1 MADSQLPRRKTKG
14 MLNRFGIILAKDGK
28 EKTVYA
34 SRRGAV
40 SVKLLSKWDGFL
52 QVLATPM
59 PSFDP
64 DKDFL
69 VAVTSDDDVET
80 IHGTPPAW
88 LIDTLKSDAV
98 LVAGAHQF

>member
-1 MADSQLPRRKTKG
+1 
-14 MLNRFGIILAKDGK
+14 MLNRFGIVLAHDGE

-52 QVLATPM
+52 KVLATPM
-59 PSFDP
+59 PNFDP

-69 VAVTSDDDVET
+69 VAVKSDDSIET
-80 IHGTPPAW
+80 IAGTPPAW
-88 LIDTLKSDAV
+88 LIANPHSGAV
-98 LVAGAHQF
+98 LVASPRQF